1 MKTDARPSP
10 GARVLGLLKTAG
22 LVTAALAGLGL
33 FLAWMGGA
41 FHAKVAPGV
50 KPVERPAAAG
60 RTLVAVERTAGPET
74 VTAVGSVQPRRKTDV
89 ASQLL
94 ATIREVR
101 VRPGDAVHARDVLV
115 TLDDRDLVAQQREA
129 VAALATA
136 EADLVTRRADYDRVR
151 NVRTAGSV
159 SAEEA
164 SRVEG
169 AFRVAETQVRRA
181 KEAIARIE
189 VQITHTRIL
198 AGSPGLVADRFAEPG
213 DLATPGKPILA
224 VYDPSDLELHVHVPE
239 SLATGL
245 AVGQELNVRI
255 DANGLV
261 ATAKIREV
269 VPQAQAASRS
279 VLVKVGLPQS
289 SSNPVLPGMFGRAAV
304 PVGRTER
311 LWVTRAAVRRIGQL
325 DLVEVAGEDGT
336 LTRRFVRLGREAGD
350 KAEVLAGLAA
360 GELVALPAR

>member
-1 MKTDARPSP
+1 MPTDARPA
-10 GARVLGLLKTAG
+10 ARLLGPLKTAV
-22 LVTAALAGLGL
+22 LTAAALAGLGL

-41 FHAKVAPGV
+41 FHSKVAPGV
-50 KPVERPAAAG
+50 EPVERPSAAG
-60 RTLVAVERTAGPET
+60 RTLVAVERTEGPET

-101 VRPGDAVHARDVLV
+101 VRPGDTVQGRDVLV
-115 TLDDRDLVAQQREA
+115 TLDDRELVAQQREA
-129 VAALATA
+129 VASLATA

-164 SRVEG
+164 SRIEG

-181 KEAIARIE
+181 KESIGRVE
-189 VQITHTRIL
+189 VLITYTKIL
-198 AGSPGLVADRFAEPG
+198 AGRPGLVADRFAEPG
-213 DLATPGKPILA
+213 DLATPGKPILS

-255 DANGLV
+255 DANGLA
-261 ATAKIREV
+261 ATAKVREI
-269 VPQAQAASRS
+269 VPQAQTASRS

-304 PVGRTER
+304 PVGRAER
-311 LWVTRAAVRRIGQL
+311 LWVPRAAVRRIGQL
-325 DLVEVAGEDGT
+325 DLVEVVADDGT
-336 LTRRFVRLGREAGD
+336 LTRRFVRLGRESGD
-350 KAEVLAGLAA
+350 KIEVLAGLTP
-360 GELVALPAR
+360 GEQVALPTR